1 MSNVSEPAANRA
13 TTESSPQ
20 AAEGRLVVIQRNPT
34 SGAGRVS
41 QQLMALIRELRAAG
55 LQVRLFANRERF
67 DHFVSRPEIRQQLR
81 CAVAAGGDGTVAGLA
96 NRHPD
101 LTIAAFPMGT
111 ENLLARHLNMPCCG
125 KTVAQMIVHGATRR
139 FDTAFLNDQR
149 FLLMASVGVD
159 ADVVRRMHIS
169 RQGNIRHLNYVQP
182 ICSSILMYPYPRLT
196 VHAADGQLLGE
207 GSHVIVTN
215 IPEYG
220 FRIPF
225 CPLAS
230 AHDGLLDIRIFH
242 LTGRWA
248 TMSHAVRTR
257 LGFDDRGIEV
267 TRLKAPAVEV
277 RSENPDTVS
286 QCDGDPGSVCP
297 IRIAVAP
304 ASLNLI
310 VRPV

>member
-1 MSNVSEPAANRA
+1 MA
-13 TTESSPQ
+13 
-20 AAEGRLVVIQRNPT
+20 IQRNPT

-41 QQLMALIRELRAAG
+41 RELIALIRELKAAG
-55 LQVRLFANRERF
+55 LMVRLFASRERF
-67 DHFVSRPEIRQQLR
+67 DSFVNLPEVRPQLR
-81 CAVAAGGDGTVAGLA
+81 CVVAAGGDGTVAALA

-101 LTIAAFPMGT
+101 LIIAAFPMGT

-125 KTVAQMIVHGATRR
+125 KTVAHIIVQGATRR
-139 FDTAFLNDQR
+139 FDTALLNDQR

-159 ADVVRRMHIS
+159 ADVVRRMHLS
-169 RQGNIRHLNYVQP
+169 RRGNIRHLSYVQP
-182 ICSSILMYPYPRLT
+182 ICSSILMYPYPRLS

-248 TMSHAVRTR
+248 SMSHGIRTR
-257 LGFDDRGIEV
+257 LGLVDRSAEV
-267 TRLKAPAVEV
+267 TRLKAPLVEI
-277 RSENPDTVS
+277 RSQEPNTVS
-286 QCDGDPGSVCP
+286 QCDGDPGATCP
-297 IRIAVAP
+297 VRIAVDP

-310 VRPV
+310 VRPA